1 MIPIRDTIP
10 SRRRPIATWAI
21 IVINIMVFFYQVSLP
36 YEQGLEMLYQYS
48 FIPSRFVKGIFNPKS
63 YIPLFT
69 SMFMHGS
76 LLHLVGNI
84 WSLWLFGD
92 NVEDNMGPFRF
103 IAFYIFTGL
112 IAGFSHFVS
121 NPMSN
126 LPTVGASGAIAGV
139 MGAYFIMYPH
149 SRIVTL
155 VPFIPFFIR
164 VPAPIFLFIW
174 FFTQLRSGLMSG
186 IYNNAVGGVAWWA
199 HIFGFLGGVFFYKSF
214 LKRKNRRLF

>member
-36 YEQGLEMLYQYS
+36 YEQELEMLYQYS